1 MVAVGATLMFRAKEV
16 LPVEKKV
23 FWDDLKTARRIYQGR
38 ALDAVTGEPL
48 TIEQVGIVSY
58 LELLFGL
65 YFLYPVF
72 ANEIMKF
79 AFLQFAMQIRVMLS
93 Q

>member
-1 MVAVGATLMFRAKEV
+1 MVVVGATLMFRAKEV

-65 YFLYPVF
+65 YFLYPCF
-72 ANEIMKF
+72 
-79 AFLQFAMQIRVMLS
+79 R
-93 Q
+93 